1 MTSCSSTHPEIHLTC
16 DPNQDPSSHPPH
28 VLSTHTGDYFRMF
41 SFHKMLILMSFS
53 YFMTHHYSLT
63 YFVSCYY
70 LLIQLIIMP
79 SSTGMTLIYQ
89 NICLLVRF
97 ISYSLKYSC
106 SEISLST
113 PPVTYHFLS

>member
-1 MTSCSSTHPEIHLTC
+1 MTSYSSTRPEIHLTC

-41 SFHKMLILMSFS
+41 FFHKMLILMSFS

-63 YFVSCYY
+63 YFGSCYY

-79 SSTGMTLIYQ
+79 SSTGTTLIYQ

-97 ISYSLKYSC
+97 ILYSLKYSC

-113 PPVTYHFLS
+113 QLEVFHF